1 MEIEFQ
7 IAYNMGIPFNFDQK
21 EFFEFMWIYERL
33 CKERQKENERTLK
46 QQGKFS
52 LNSGGF

>member
-7 IAYNMGIPFNFDQK
+7 IAYNMGIPFDFDQK
-21 EFFEFMWIYERL
+21 EFYQFMWIYERL
-33 CKERQKENERTLK
+33 CKERQKENEKALK
-46 QQGKFS
+46 QQGRFS